1 MSDDAMVAFPAI
13 GHANGRVQGEKP
25 VQQALAWLNDAMAT
39 VQKVFPW
46 VQWSRDIDPALS
58 DEFDAALEGRFW
70 LDTLDHET
78 FRGVWRRW
86 YGAHL

>member
-1 MSDDAMVAFPAI
+1 MSDAIAAFPSA
-13 GHANGRVQGEKP
+13 GHTSGRVEGQKP
-25 VQQALAWLNDAMAT
+25 VQQALTWLNDAMAT

-46 VQWSRDIDPALS
+46 VQWSRDVDPALS

-70 LDTLDHET
+70 LDTLDQES
-78 FRGVWRRW
+78 FMNVWRRF